1 MEQRFTRMKNDVNG
15 NPIYYIGIYEL
26 ADLAGVSVEELP
38 ELAKKVGFKKIPW
51 QKVRNRLYCAEL
63 QCKLHGRT
71 TKRPNQRIGKLKPL
85 NQC

>member
-38 ELAKKVGFKKIPW
+38 ELAKKVGFKKYRGKKYGTGFTV
-51 QKVRNRLYCAEL
+51 QSYNVSYTVERLKDLIKE
-63 QCKLHGRT
+63 
-71 TKRPNQRIGKLKPL
+71 
-85 NQC
+85 